1 LLNIFKKEVSGFFSS
16 ITGYIVMILLLILF
30 WLLVWVYPD
39 YNVFDSGYATLDPFF
54 YFAPWIFIFLIPAIT
69 MRSFSEE
76 INSGTIEFLS
86 TKPLNDLQIILGK
99 YFACLFLILFSLL
112 PTLLYYLTVY
122 KLGAPE
128 GNLDSGATWGSYL
141 GLAMLCAVFVSIG
154 IFTSSVS
161 ANQIVAFITS
171 VFLSY
176 FSYDAFYRLSKLN
189 IFAGNFETVV
199 QSVGINYHYQS
210 ISRGVLDTRDVIY
223 FLGFIVAFLGATKMA
238 FESRKW

>member
-1 LLNIFKKEVSGFFSS
+1 MLNIFKKEVSGFFSS

-210 ISRGVLDTRDVIY
+210 ISRGVLDTRDLFY
-223 FLGFIVAFLGATKMA
+223 FLSLILIFILLTKTSVQ
-238 FESRKW
+238 SRKW